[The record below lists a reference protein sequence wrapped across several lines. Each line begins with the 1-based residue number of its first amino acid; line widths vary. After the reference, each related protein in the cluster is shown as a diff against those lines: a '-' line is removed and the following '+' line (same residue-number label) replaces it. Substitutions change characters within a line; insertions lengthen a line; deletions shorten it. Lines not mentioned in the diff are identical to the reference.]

1 MYTLDKGGRLRL
13 DGKIVKLDTL
23 PKSKRFTTPAGP
35 CVVVARTLKE
45 RKELA
50 LAQAPEDLEGY
61 SEALSLAKG

>member
-23 PKSKRFTTPAGP
+23 PKSKRFTTAAGP
-35 CVVVARTLKE
+35 CVVVARSLKE

-50 LAQAPEDLEGY
+50 LAEAPENLEGY
-61 SEALSLAKG
+61 SEALTLAKG